1 MIKLENITKVYHSGG
16 QKIEALKGIN
26 LVVEHGE
33 IFGVIGFSGAGKSS
47 LLRTV
52 NLLEKPTTGK
62 VIVKDQ
68 DLTSLSKAELR
79 KARQN
84 IGMIFQHFNLLNSRT
99 VFGNIAYPLKLANM
113 PKEQIKKKVEELLTF
128 VGLEDKADYYPDQ
141 LSGGQKQ
148 RVGIARALATE
159 PEVLLCDE
167 PTSALDPQTTMSIL
181 ELLKRVN
188 REYNITILMITHEMN
203 VIREICDRV
212 AVIEDGQIVEQGSI
226 FEVFATPKTQ
236 TAKNFVSTVMHDEI
250 PQSIKKLL
258 ENQDGE
264 RQIHRIVFVGDT
276 AGKPILSQV
285 SKRFNVDINV
295 LFGHITELQE
305 VPFGNLIV
313 EFRGAQSEIN
323 RAIMYLNQS
332 TVTVKEVL
340 ADAS

>member
-1 MIKLENITKVYHSGG
+1 MIALENVTKIYDSGG
-16 QKIEALKGIN
+16 QKIEALKGID
-26 LVVEHGE
+26 LTVEKGE

-68 DLTSLSKAELR
+68 DLTNLSKAELR
-79 KARQN
+79 QARQR

-99 VFGNIAYPLKLANM
+99 VFGNVAYPLRLAKL
-113 PKEQIKKKVEELLTF
+113 PKEQIKQRVDELLKF
-128 VGLEDKADYYPDQ
+128 VGLEDKAEYYPDQ

-181 ELLKRVN
+181 ELLKQIN

-226 FEVFATPKTQ
+226 FDVFATPKTQ

-250 PQSIKKLL
+250 PQSIRKLL
-258 ENQDGE
+258 DNQDGD
-264 RQIHRIVFVGDT
+264 RQIHRIIFVGDT
-276 AGKPILSQV
+276 AGAPILSQL

-295 LFGHITELQE
+295 LFGHITELQD

-313 EFRGAQSEIN
+313 EFRGEQAEIN

-332 TVTVKEVL
+332 TVTVKEVI
-340 ADAS
+340 ANAS